1 MFIILPNEV
10 DGLPKLESKMK
21 PNILD
26 EILVES
32 KNAEEDKKI
41 KLQYMRV
48 EIPKFKIES
57 NVKMKSQLE
66 DYGMKDMFLESK
78 ADFSGLS
85 EQSNGLA
92 VSDVFHKAFL
102 EVNEEGT
109 EAAAATGIEKIAFDR
124 IYYLL

>member
-57 NVKMKSQLE
+57 NIKMKSQLE